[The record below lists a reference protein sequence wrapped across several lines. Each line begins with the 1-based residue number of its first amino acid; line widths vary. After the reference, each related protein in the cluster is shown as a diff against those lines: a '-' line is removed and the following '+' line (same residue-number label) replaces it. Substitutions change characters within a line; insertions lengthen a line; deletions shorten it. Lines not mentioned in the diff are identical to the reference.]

1 MKKLLLIALVAAFG
15 FSHVNAQDIQFGAKL
30 GINFANINGDNT
42 SALDPITSLVNFG
55 VVAEMPINEK
65 FAFQPELMY
74 SIQGF
79 SVGDDVVALNYLNL
93 PLMGKYY
100 ISKGFSVEAGPQI
113 GFLLSAKNEDID
125 VKDNFKTVDFGA
137 NLGIG
142 YKLDSG
148 LNFGA
153 RYNLGLSN
161 INDVEGSSDSFRNGV
176 IQVTVGYMF

>member
-1 MKKLLLIALVAAFG
+1 MKKLLLIALVTVFG
-15 FSHVNAQDIQFGAKL
+15 ISHVNAQDIQFGGKL
-30 GINFANINGDNT
+30 GINFATINGDNT
-42 SALDPITSLVNFG
+42 GTLDPITSLVNFG

-65 FAFQPELMY
+65 FAFLPELMY

-113 GFLLSAKNEDID
+113 GFLLSAKDEDID

-161 INDVEGSSDSFRNGV
+161 INDVEGASDSFRNGV
-176 IQVTVGYMF
+176 FQVTVGYMF